1 MCLRTQHEQKLIHT
15 MLRGASKRKLYM
27 PLAKPI
33 ECDTDNGWP
42 ENNEVG
48 VYRAPLCESAE
59 GLLRS
64 GEDRGDAAQSR
75 GQRHQSTARCVR
87 YCDNDS

>member
-1 MCLRTQHEQKLIHT
+1 MCLRTQHEQKLIPT
-15 MLRGASKRKLYM
+15 MLCVASKKKLYM

-59 GLLRS
+59 GL
-64 GEDRGDAAQSR
+64 
-75 GQRHQSTARCVR
+75 
-87 YCDNDS
+87 

>member
-1 MCLRTQHEQKLIHT
+1 MDIESRNRNVKITQGIMCLRTQHEQKLIHT
-15 MLRGASKRKLYM
+15 MLCSAYKKKLYM

-48 VYRAPLCESAE
+48 VYRALLCESAE
-59 GLLRS
+59 S
-64 GEDRGDAAQSR
+64 ASE
-75 GQRHQSTARCVR
+75 
-87 YCDNDS
+87 

>member
-1 MCLRTQHEQKLIHT
+1 
-15 MLRGASKRKLYM
+15 M

-59 GLLRS
+59 GLPRS
-64 GEDRGDAAQSR
+64 SLAGMQHGSG
-75 GQRHQSTARCVR
+75 GQRHQSTARCAR
-87 YCDNDS
+87 YCDNNSSSIRRVEKPMFQDNRARATS